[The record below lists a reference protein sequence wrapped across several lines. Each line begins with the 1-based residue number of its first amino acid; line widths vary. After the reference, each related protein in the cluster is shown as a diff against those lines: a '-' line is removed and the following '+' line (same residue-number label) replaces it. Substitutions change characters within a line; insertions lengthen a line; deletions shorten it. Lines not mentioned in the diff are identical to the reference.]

1 MKKLIFILFL
11 LTSTL
16 SAQLPFFRPFFSTT
30 EREFGKLFFYEV
42 INLISEDTTKSRI
55 DINFRISNALLT
67 FVKNPLDSPLYI
79 ANFTVSVE
87 ILDKDGRSTARKI
100 FRGHRATNDYNET
113 TSKDIYTQGNFRFDL
128 TPGNY
133 RLILIVEDE
142 QATQILKRE
151 RNISLKSFKPNSF
164 ETSDLTI
171 IQESHTNGD
180 TVILIPTNIGN
191 RVNFGKGFVA
201 YIQFTDKPETVE
213 CSLVFLSEFGKRKE
227 MKKVTIQGDE
237 IKNDKQFLFKENPY
251 DTIFTYL
258 LVPMPSQRYYS
269 LLIPFKGDSL
279 DLGEYELI
287 MSVKFKDP
295 TGKEIK
301 KSFTK
306 KFSVEWIDMPFSL
319 QNLDY
324 AIEILEY
331 IATPDEMAKLRFGTQ
346 QARLQKFKEFW
357 AKRDPTPKTLYN
369 ELMAEYYRRVDYAY
383 INFATLRERDGART
397 DKGKVYILYGQ
408 PTKIE
413 RKYTPGRPTEE
424 IWYYEPIRRKFVFT
438 DQYGSFKLTS
448 VETYEP

>member
-1 MKKLIFILFL
+1 MKKSIFILFL

-67 FVKNPLDSPLYI
+67 FVKIPLDSPLYF

-133 RLILIVEDE
+133 RLILMVEDE
-142 QATQILKRE
+142 QATQILKRD
-151 RNISLKSFKPNSF
+151 RNINLKSFKPNSF

-201 YIQFTDKPETVE
+201 FDTNVLFLQQYIY
-213 CSLVFLSEFGKRKE
+213 CNYCG
-227 MKKVTIQGDE
+227 
-237 IKNDKQFLFKENPY
+237 
-251 DTIFTYL
+251 
-258 LVPMPSQRYYS
+258 
-269 LLIPFKGDSL
+269 
-279 DLGEYELI
+279 
-287 MSVKFKDP
+287 
-295 TGKEIK
+295 
-301 KSFTK
+301 
-306 KFSVEWIDMPFSL
+306 
-319 QNLDY
+319 
-324 AIEILEY
+324 
-331 IATPDEMAKLRFGTQ
+331 
-346 QARLQKFKEFW
+346 
-357 AKRDPTPKTLYN
+357 
-369 ELMAEYYRRVDYAY
+369 
-383 INFATLRERDGART
+383 
-397 DKGKVYILYGQ
+397 
-408 PTKIE
+408 
-413 RKYTPGRPTEE
+413 
-424 IWYYEPIRRKFVFT
+424 
-438 DQYGSFKLTS
+438 
-448 VETYEP
+448 